1 MRDGTDGTGVEVH
14 LVLDA
19 KAEIGEGPVWDDHSG
34 ELVWVDIAGGLVH
47 RTKPDGTD
55 SVLDVGRHVG
65 AVGLRQD
72 GGLVLAANDGFR
84 LQDQGSTETRLVAA
98 VEADDEATRM
108 NDGWCDPAGRFY
120 AGTMGYSKAPGLGA
134 LYRLGPDGTATKVV
148 SDVTISNGLDWAD
161 DGRTM
166 YYIDTPTQAL
176 DAFDWDRATGDL
188 SNRRRVIDFPLADG
202 APDGLKIDAEGHI
215 WIAFWG
221 GWSVRRFT
229 PGGRLETEIRL
240 PVSHVTSMAF
250 GGDDLGDLYITSAW
264 SELSP
269 AQRAAEPLAGALF
282 RCRPGVVGRPSP
294 RFDG

>member
-1 MRDGTDGTGVEVH
+1 MTNVTDASALE

-34 ELVWVDIAGGLVH
+34 ELVWVDIPAGLVH

-55 SVLDVGRHVG
+55 TVLDVDRPVG
-65 AVGLRQD
+65 SVGLRHE
-72 GGLVLAANDGFR
+72 GGLVLATSDGFR
-84 LQDQGSTETRLVAA
+84 LQDQGSTETRLIAA
-98 VEADDEATRM
+98 VEADDDETRM

-134 LYRLGPDGTATKVV
+134 LYRLDPDGTATTVV

-161 DGRTM
+161 DGMTM
-166 YYIDTPTQAL
+166 YYIDTPTQGL

-188 SNRRRVIDFPLADG
+188 SNRRRVIDFPPAGG
-202 APDGLKIDAEGHI
+202 APDGLKIDSEGTI

-221 GWSVRRFT
+221 GWAVRRFT
-229 PGGRLETEIRL
+229 ADGRLLAEIRL
-240 PVSHVTSMAF
+240 PVSHVTSIAF

-269 AQRAAEPLAGALF
+269 AERAAEPLAGALF
-282 RCRPGVVGRPSP
+282 RIRPGVLGRPSP